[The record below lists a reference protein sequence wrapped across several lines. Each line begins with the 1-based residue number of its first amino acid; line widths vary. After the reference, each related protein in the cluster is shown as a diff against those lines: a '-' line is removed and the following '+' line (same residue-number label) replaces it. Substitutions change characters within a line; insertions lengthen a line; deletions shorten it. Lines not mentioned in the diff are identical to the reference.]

1 MNEGQD
7 SLSPDTFQQDLDS
20 ATSGILRIVPCEPQ
34 PFIGVNVKE
43 PALVMVEVTIASSYS
58 KIYRCSPSKPD
69 VQLARFG
76 KASKDLARTG
86 GDRDL
91 FDDRPATGD
100 RFDRQGVPLFLTV
113 TQERIRF

>member
-1 MNEGQD
+1 MRVRTVFPPTLFSKISTVLPAAYSGLSHVNR
-7 SLSPDTFQQDLDS
+7 SLSLGTMSRNLP
-20 ATSGILRIVPCEPQ
+20 
-34 PFIGVNVKE
+34 
-43 PALVMVEVTIASSYS
+43 LVMVEVTIASSYS
-58 KIYRCSPSKPD
+58 KIYRCSLSKPD

-100 RFDRQGVPLFLTV
+100 RFDRQGVPLFL
-113 TQERIRF
+113 